1 MTTNNSANVTAG
13 TPKIGGAFFHA
24 PLGTSLPTDAKTAL
38 DATFKNLGYISED
51 GLTEATSIDTSTV
64 KAWGGDVVMVNQTG
78 KTTTF
83 SLTLIEALN
92 EEVQK
97 YTHGADNVTGDL
109 TTGMTVKNTSGELKP
124 EVLVVEEIMNG
135 NVLKRTVIPSG
146 KITSIGDVSYKDGEP
161 VGYNVTI
168 TASVDA
174 TGTASYD
181 YYIKQGEE

>member
-1 MTTNNSANVTAG
+1 MVTNNSANVTAG
-13 TPKIGGAFFHA
+13 TPKVGGAFFHA
-24 PLGTSLPTDAKTAL
+24 PLGTDLPTDAKTAL
-38 DATFKNLGYISED
+38 DAAFKNLGYISED
-51 GLTEATSIDTSTV
+51 GLTESTSIDTSTV

-97 YTHGADNVTGDL
+97 YTHGADNVTGNL
-109 TTGMTVKNTSGELKP
+109 TTGMTVKNASGELEP
-124 EVLVVEEIMNG
+124 EVLVVEQIMNG
-135 NVLKRTVIPSG
+135 NVLKRTVIPNG
-146 KITSIGDVSYKDGEP
+146 KITDIGDISYKDGEP

-168 TASVDA
+168 TASVDS

-181 YYIKQGEE
+181 YYIKQGE

>member
-13 TPKIGGAFFHA
+13 TPKVGGAFFHA
-24 PLGTSLPTDAKTAL
+24 PLGTTLPTDAKTAL
-38 DATFKNLGYISED
+38 DVAFKNLGYISED
-51 GLTEATSIDTSTV
+51 GLTESTSIDTNTV

-78 KTTTF
+78 KKTTF

-97 YTHGADNVTGDL
+97 YTHGTGNVTGDL
-109 TTGMTVKNTSGELKP
+109 TTGMTVKNTSGELEP
-124 EVLVVEEIMNG
+124 EVLVVEQIMNG

-146 KITSIGDVSYKDGEP
+146 KITSIGDISYKDGEP

-168 TASVDA
+168 TASVDDKGA
-174 TGTASYD
+174 ASYD
-181 YYIKQGEE
+181 YYIKKGEE